1 MQTTTQASC
10 RLWAMLMALL
20 FALPLNLLAAPAAE
34 AITIDPMTS
43 PKWTN
48 EVNGDFIQVGNGVL
62 ACDPNSLG
70 PRIA

>member
-1 MQTTTQASC
+1 MQTTTQTSR

-20 FALPLNLLAAPAAE
+20 FVLPLNLLSAPTAE

-62 ACDPNSLG
+62 ACAPNSLG